1 MREEGFAQLY
11 EGLVTWLL
19 EQGVPSA
26 SMVYIILGLE
36 LVTLV
41 LLLMAVYWATRLLLF
56 VVIRRIFRGSESR
69 FLQIALDEKVLRA
82 ITQLTPVIVFL
93 VALPYLFREFEEAT
107 PILATLTYLYLIF
120 VILRSVLTFLDAAR
134 AYFKH
139 RPSYERRPIHIWV
152 QVAKIA
158 AYAFAAVLCLAVL
171 VRQPPA
177 IVIGGLGATSAVLLL
192 VFRDTL
198 LGFVAGVQIY
208 AMDMV
213 RVGDWIEMPKYG
225 ANGDVVEISL
235 TTVKVRNWDRTMTTV
250 PTYALISDSVKNWR
264 FMSAGGARRIKR
276 PLLVDVNSVRACDGD
291 MLERFRDYEAALTA
305 SRRGAAANRGGDG
318 QERPQAAQAQATAGA
333 GEQPDAG
340 AGATPDPYGVD
351 EDGNPLTNL
360 GMFRQYIECYL
371 KHSPRISKAH
381 TQMVRHLP
389 PTADGI
395 PLEIYAFAD
404 DARWVVYEKTQ
415 ADLFEHFMAMAPR
428 YDLVLFQSPAGRDL
442 TEMGSL
448 DARPQ

>member
-11 EGLVTWLL
+11 QGLVTWLL
-19 EQGVPSA
+19 QQGLPPA
-26 SMVYIILGLE
+26 SMVYVILGLE
-36 LVTLV
+36 LVSLLV
-41 LLLMAVYWATRLLLF
+41 LLLVTYWVTRFVLF
-56 VVIRRIFRGSESR
+56 QVLRRIFGGIDSQ
-69 FLQIALDEKVLRA
+69 FLQIALDEKVLKA
-82 ITQLTPVIVFL
+82 ITQLAPAIVFI
-93 VALPYLFREFEEAT
+93 VAVPRVFRDFDTAT
-107 PILATLTYLYLIF
+107 PILATLTYIYLVF
-120 VILRSVLTFLDAAR
+120 VFLRSVLTFLDAAR
-134 AYFKH
+134 AYF
-139 RPSYERRPIHIWV
+139 RQRRSAAGKPVHIWV
-152 QVAKIA
+152 QVAKVA
-158 AYAFAAVLCLAVL
+158 AYAVAVVFCLAIVF
-171 VRQPPA
+171 RQPPA

-198 LGFVAGVQIY
+198 LGFVAGIQLY

-264 FMSAGGARRIKR
+264 FMSSGGARRIKR

-291 MLERFRDYEAALTA
+291 MLERFRKYEAELSESREAGAVVA
-305 SRRGAAANRGGDG
+305 SAEASSPAAVGGPGAARG
-318 QERPQAAQAQATAGA
+318 E
-333 GEQPDAG
+333 PDS
-340 AGATPDPYGVD
+340 PDYGVD

-360 GMFRQYIECYL
+360 GMFRQYIAGYL
-371 KHSPRISKAH
+371 KHSPRISNAH

-389 PTADGI
+389 PTADGV
-395 PLEIYAFAD
+395 PLEIYAFTN
-404 DARWVVYEKTQ
+404 DARWPVYEGIQ

-442 TEMGSL
+442 AEMGSL
-448 DARPQ
+448 DVRPT

>member
-11 EGLVTWLL
+11 EGLVTRLL
-19 EQGVPSA
+19 EQGVPPA
-26 SMVYIILGLE
+26 SMVYVILALE
-36 LVTLV
+36 LVTLLV
-41 LLLMAVYWATRLLLF
+41 LLLVVYWATRFLLF
-56 VVIRRIFRGSESR
+56 VVVRRIFRGSESR

-82 ITQLTPVIVFL
+82 LTHLTPVITFIYVI
-93 VALPYLFREFEEAT
+93 PYVFREFEEAT
-107 PILATLTYLYLIF
+107 PVLATLTYLYLVF
-120 VILRSVLTFLDAAR
+120 VMLRSVLTFLDAAR

-158 AYAFAAVLCLAVL
+158 VWAVALIFCLAIL

-198 LGFVAGVQIY
+198 LGFVAGIQLY

-235 TTVKVRNWDRTMTTV
+235 TTVKVRNWDQTMTTV

-264 FMSAGGARRIKR
+264 FMSMGGARRIKR
-276 PLLVDVNSVRACDGD
+276 PLLVDVNSVRVCDD
-291 MLERFRDYEAALTA
+291 EMLERFRGYEAGVSEAAGTA
-305 SRRGAAANRGGDG
+305 VLGDADQHSAPSVSVAKG
-318 QERPQAAQAQATAGA
+318 QA
-333 GEQPDAG
+333 GESEGPD
-340 AGATPDPYGVD
+340 YGVD
-351 EDGNPLTNL
+351 EDGNALTNL
-360 GMFRQYIECYL
+360 GMFRRYILAYL
-371 KHSPRISKAH
+371 QRSPRISQAH

-389 PTADGI
+389 PTSDGI
-395 PLEIYAFAD
+395 PLEIYAFTS
-404 DARWVVYEKTQ
+404 DARWPVYEGIQ
-415 ADLFEHFMAMAPR
+415 ADLFEHFMAMAPE
-428 YDLVLFQSPAGRDL
+428 YELVLFQRPAGLDL
-442 TEMGSL
+442 GQIGSP
-448 DARPQ
+448 DARPT